1 MPVDPAAQFEEAY
14 TNLQCLIIAQV
25 NKFSTEKLTATQ
37 YLILDYII
45 RSGETATG
53 QLAKQF
59 RISPPAVSR
68 QIKKLMED
76 GLIIQKRDDTDR
88 RVYFNAVTPRA
99 VKLVGQAKKLR
110 KTMSLQIQQLL
121 SKSDRKTFIR
131 LCNYITDKITLN
143 E

>member
-1 MPVDPAAQFEEAY
+1 MPAPSSEAFEQAY

-37 YLILDYII
+37 YLILDFII

-76 GLIIQKRDDTDR
+76 GLIIQKRDTADR
-88 RVYFNAVTPRA
+88 RIYFNAVTPKA
-99 VKLVGQAKKLR
+99 VKLVSQAKKLR
-110 KTMSLQIQQLL
+110 KTMSLQLQQIL
-121 SKSDRKTFIR
+121 SDSDKKTFIR
-131 LCNYITDKITLN
+131 LCNLITTQLHL
-143 E
+143 EE

>member
-1 MPVDPAAQFEEAY
+1 MPADTTGQFEEAY

-37 YLILDYII
+37 YLVLDYII

-59 RISPPAVSR
+59 RISAPAISR
-68 QIKKLMED
+68 QIKKLMTD
-76 GLIIQKRDDTDR
+76 GLIIQKRDETDR
-88 RVYFNAVTPRA
+88 RIYFNAVTPKA
-99 VKLVGQAKKLR
+99 VKLVSQAKKLR
-110 KTMSLQIQQLL
+110 KTMSLQIRHLL
-121 SKSDRKTFIR
+121 SESDRKTFIR
-131 LCNYITDKITLN
+131 ICNRITNNIHLD

>member
-1 MPVDPAAQFEEAY
+1 MPTPSPAAFEEAY

-37 YLILDYII
+37 YLILDFII

-59 RISPPAVSR
+59 RISPPAISR

-76 GLIIQKRDDTDR
+76 GLIIQKRDTTDR
-88 RVYFNAVTPRA
+88 RIYFNAVTPKA
-99 VKLVGQAKKLR
+99 VKLVSQAKKLR
-110 KTMSLQIQQLL
+110 KTMSLQLQQIL
-121 SKSDRKTFIR
+121 SDSDRKTFIR
-131 LCNYITDKITLN
+131 LCNLITTHLQL
-143 E
+143 EE

>member
-1 MPVDPAAQFEEAY
+1 MPTDTAQQFEEAY

-37 YLILDYII
+37 YLVLDYII

-59 RISPPAVSR
+59 RISAPAISR
-68 QIKKLMED
+68 QIKKLMAD
-76 GLIIQKRDDTDR
+76 GLIVQKRDETDR
-88 RVYFNAVTPRA
+88 RIYFNAVTPKA
-99 VKLVGQAKKLR
+99 VKLVSQAKKLR
-110 KTMSLQIQQLL
+110 KTMSLQIQHLL
-121 SKSDRKTFIR
+121 SESDRKTFVRI
-131 LCNYITDKITLN
+131 CNRITNNIHLD